1 MVRLNHLKKR
11 LEKDPKYK
19 EHYCNFMNTM
29 LEDGDAERA
38 GNDAVPG
45 EVYHIPHH
53 GVYHPK
59 KPDKLRVVSDCSA
72 KYQGHSLNDFLLSG
86 PDLTN
91 NLLGVLLRFR
101 QHPVAVMCDIEK
113 MFHQFYVQPVDRNYL
128 RFLWWE
134 EGDTSRQPQEYRM
147 NVHLFRAASSPGC
160 ANFGLKYLAKLYED
174 KYPLAAPFIRQ
185 NFYVDDGVTSVESVE
200 EAM

>member
-1 MVRLNHLKKR
+1 
-11 LEKDPKYK
+11 
-19 EHYCNFMNTM
+19 
-29 LEDGDAERA
+29 
-38 GNDAVPG
+38 
-45 EVYHIPHH
+45 
-53 GVYHPK
+53 
-59 KPDKLRVVSDCSA
+59 
-72 KYQGHSLNDFLLSG
+72 
-86 PDLTN
+86 
-91 NLLGVLLRFR
+91 
-101 QHPVAVMCDIEK
+101 MCDIEK

-160 ANFGLKYLAKLYED
+160 ANFGLKYLAILYED